1 MSEYIN
7 NREMR
12 QNAIK
17 EIIKKLHEGKSV
29 EDVKQQ
35 FDEAFHGVS
44 ASEISAAET
53 ALIADGLPVEEVQKL
68 CDVHAAVFKGL
79 LRKSTSRTIQP

>member
-17 EIIKKLHEGKSV
+17 ELIKKLHEGKSV
-29 EDVKQQ
+29 EEVKKL
-35 FDEAFHGVS
+35 FEDAFHGVS

-53 ALIADGLPVEEVQKL
+53 ALISEGLPVEEVQKL
-68 CDVHAAVFKGL
+68 CDVHAAVFKG
-79 LRKSTSRTIQP
+79 SIE